1 MRQKARILKAVEEWK
16 NLETDPGA
24 VYDRTIVMDGSA
36 ISPMVTWGINPGMV
50 LPVDE
55 TIPGPE
61 AFLQEDDKK
70 AQRAYEYMGLEPY
83 KKSRTLQLSM
93 SLSVHA
99 PTRV

>member
-1 MRQKARILKAVEEWK
+1 MEEPG
-16 NLETDPGA
+16 NRSGA

-70 AQRAYEYMGLEPY
+70 KRSAHMNIWVLNHI